1 MWNFDQETWI
11 YIGIIV
17 IAYFFYRSSRGTS
30 SRKNNRRAGFRERY
44 NERRKETRRFEDDA
58 PLQKPRDPKEER
70 KDRED

>member
-17 IAYFFYRSSRGTS
+17 IAYFFYRSTRGTT

-44 NERRKETRRFEDDA
+44 NERRKEERQFEDED
-58 PLQKPRDPKEER
+58 PLPKPRDAKGER
-70 KDRED
+70 KDREE